1 MKYFIVVFILI
12 LIGAIRKQS
21 KLVFWALYFVLFFV
35 AVNFSEG
42 RDLRVYENGYEQ
54 PFINV
59 EDDVMYRSTLWGFFM
74 IFSNYIG
81 LSFFYFRVLCFLIW
95 SIPIFYFIK
104 KHTKYPTWVAATALL
119 FPLLQ
124 FSSQMRNGVAMAFV
138 YLGLSILLSL
148 NNSKGKWLF
157 IAILAF
163 AGLLHNG
170 VYFYCLG
177 ILALFPKIKTKT
189 LLFVVLL
196 FVSTSVFLI
205 ESGLFSNVITVLFG
219 DYYAARYFSDFEG
232 LFYWKNIPLIIGI
245 FINLWFTYR
254 AANLSRRFS
263 CIESTS
269 TMDFSLFVL
278 RFNIIMLA
286 AIPLMS
292 FSNHFFRIFQ
302 NAYIL
307 SIISI
312 ANASFV
318 CRGDYS
324 LQGNILRKEYFMFYL
339 LLVTGFF
346 TMMDGGYVD
355 FWSSISF

>member
-1 MKYFIVVFILI
+1 MKYFIVVFTLI

-21 KLVFWALYFVLFFV
+21 KLVFWGLYFVLFFI
-35 AVNFSEG
+35 AVNYSEG
-42 RDLRVYENGYEQ
+42 RDLRVYEGGYEQ

-74 IFSNYIG
+74 MFSNYIG
-81 LSFFYFRVLCFLIW
+81 LSFSHFRVLCFLIW

-104 KHTKYPTWVAATALL
+104 KFAKYPTWVAATALL

-148 NNSKGKWLF
+148 NNSKGKWIFLAFLF
-157 IAILAF
+157 F

-170 VYFYCLG
+170 VYFYGLG
-177 ILALFPKIKTKT
+177 VLALFPRIKTKT

-205 ESGLFSNVITVLFG
+205 ESGLFSYVITVLFG
-219 DYYAARYFSDFEG
+219 DYYAARYFSEFEG
-232 LFYWKNIPLIIGI
+232 LFYWKNVPLTIGI

-254 AANLSRRFS
+254 AAKLSRRNT
-263 CIESTS
+263 CIESNS

-286 AIPLMS
+286 AIPLMA

-312 ANASFV
+312 ANATFI
-318 CRGDYS
+318 CRGVNS
-324 LQGNILRKEYFMFYL
+324 LQGNILRKEYFIFYL